1 MPTTKLNL
9 KFILERQIPQIA
21 NTILKENNRS
31 GGLILSDVM
40 FTIKTINTFGL
51 QIKIDKDINGKEQRA
66 QIEIHIIMSKLIF
79 DKGTKAVQSIK
90 NSVSNKWSWN
100 NWLSLSEMNRKLSQ
114 SRQRSST
121 QTHTLHLLQKL
132 IQDVS
137 LT

>member
-100 NWLSLSEMNRKLSQ
+100 NWLSLSEMNRKPSQ